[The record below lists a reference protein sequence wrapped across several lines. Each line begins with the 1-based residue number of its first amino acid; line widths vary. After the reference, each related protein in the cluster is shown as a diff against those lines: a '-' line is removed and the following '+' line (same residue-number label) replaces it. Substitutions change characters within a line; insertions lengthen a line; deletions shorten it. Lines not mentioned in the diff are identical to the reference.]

1 MPFCQSCGA
10 SVEGKFCAKCGTPL
24 EGAAGGPGPS
34 GDPTPQPA
42 SPGSGMTD
50 NVACALCYLL
60 GLVTGILFL
69 VIEPYNKNRNV
80 RFHAFQS
87 IFLNVAWIAMMIVL
101 SILGTVTQGIMF
113 LLTPLLGLAF
123 FGLWLYMMWSAY
135 QNKKVVLPVIGPI
148 AEKQAQG

>member
-69 VIEPYNKNRNV
+69 VIEPYSKNRNV

-87 IFLNVAWIAMMIVL
+87 IFLNVAWIAISIALSVL
-101 SILGTVTQGIMF
+101 SVIVNSLG
-113 LLTPLLGLAF
+113 LLFPLLALGF

-148 AEKQAQG
+148 AEKQA

>member
-1 MPFCQSCGA
+1 
-10 SVEGKFCAKCGTPL
+10 
-24 EGAAGGPGPS
+24 
-34 GDPTPQPA
+34 
-42 SPGSGMTD
+42 MTD

-69 VIEPYNKNRNV
+69 VIEPYNKKRNV

-87 IFLNVAWIAMMIVL
+87 IFLNVAWIAIWIVL
-101 SILGTVTQGIMF
+101 TILSFVTHGIMF
-113 LLTPLLGLAF
+113 LLSPLLALGF